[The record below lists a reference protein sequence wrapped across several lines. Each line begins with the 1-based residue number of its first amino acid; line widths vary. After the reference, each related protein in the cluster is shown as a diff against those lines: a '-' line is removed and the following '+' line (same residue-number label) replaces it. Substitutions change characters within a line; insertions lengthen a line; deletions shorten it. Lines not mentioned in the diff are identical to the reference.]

1 MMIGIIKFIILFYM
15 YIFKNISTKVCP
27 WAQDSFV
34 LYSLSAFSEKNSAT
48 LLFFP
53 SFRYNLYKISIDY
66 TA

>member
-1 MMIGIIKFIILFYM
+1 MIQFYM
-15 YIFKNISTKVCP
+15 YIFKNISTRVCP

>member
-1 MMIGIIKFIILFYM
+1 M

-34 LYSLSAFSEKNSAT
+34 LYSLSAFSEKNSAA